1 MLHKHLPLMRPVTLD
16 PTNWVVI
23 MLGMLALILL
33 LAESAG

>member
-1 MLHKHLPLMRPVTLD
+1 MLHKRLPLRKPITLD

-23 MLGMLALILL
+23 MLALLALILL